1 VDAYAEACADE
12 FGGAAPSD
20 WMTQHTDYSVEE
32 KTMRKITAGLF
43 ISLDG
48 VVEAPDQW
56 HFPYFNDE
64 MGAAVDATL
73 GAADTVL
80 FGRKTYDSFA
90 GAWPERETA
99 GEEDAGLAKALG
111 DARKIVVSNQK
122 LEFTWR
128 NSEQLEGDFVEAVTA
143 LKNEPGANIALSGSV
158 SVVRQLLAAGL
169 LDELHLLV
177 HPIAVRKGMRLF
189 DENESPIPLR
199 LISSETFK
207 TGVLNLVYGPAESTG
222 DATYEDAKVHLAQ
235 PEQ

>member
-1 VDAYAEACADE
+1 
-12 FGGAAPSD
+12 
-20 WMTQHTDYSVEE
+20 
-32 KTMRKITAGLF
+32 MRKIIAGLF

-48 VVEAPDQW
+48 VVEEPDQW

-90 GAWPERETA
+90 GAWPEREAA
-99 GEEDAGLAKALG
+99 GEEDAEMAKALG
-111 DARKIVVSNQK
+111 DVRKIVVSNQE

-128 NSEQLEGDFVEAVTA
+128 NSEQLEGDLVEAVTA
-143 LKNEPGANIALSGSV
+143 LKNEPGGDIGLSGSV

-189 DENESPIPLR
+189 DEGETPIPLT
-199 LISSETFK
+199 LLSSETFK
-207 TGVLNLVYGPAESTG
+207 TGVLNLVYGPAGSPG
-222 DATYEDAKVHLAQ
+222 DGTYEDAKVHLSQ

>member
-1 VDAYAEACADE
+1 
-12 FGGAAPSD
+12 
-20 WMTQHTDYSVEE
+20 
-32 KTMRKITAGLF
+32 MRKITAGLF

-56 HFPYFNDE
+56 HFPYFNEE
-64 MGAAVDATL
+64 MGAAVTANL

-128 NSEQLEGDFVEAVTA
+128 NSEQLEGDLIEAVTA
-143 LKNEPGANIALSGSV
+143 LKNEHGGDIGLSGSI

-169 LDELHLLV
+169 LDELHLFV
-177 HPIAVRKGMRLF
+177 HPIAIRKGLRLF
-189 DENESPIPLR
+189 DEGETAIPLK
-199 LISSETFK
+199 LISSETFT
-207 TGVLNLVYGPAESTG
+207 TGVLNLVYGPADSVAK
-222 DATYEDAKVHLAQ
+222 ATYEDAKAHLAR
-235 PEQ
+235 PEN

>member
-1 VDAYAEACADE
+1 
-12 FGGAAPSD
+12 
-20 WMTQHTDYSVEE
+20 
-32 KTMRKITAGLF
+32 MRKITAGLF

-64 MGAAVDATL
+64 MGAAVTATL

-90 GAWPERETA
+90 GAWPEREAA
-99 GEEDAGLAKALG
+99 GEEDAGFAKTLG
-111 DARKIVVSNQK
+111 DARKIVVSNQT

-128 NSEQLEGDFVEAVTA
+128 NSEQLEGDLVEAVTA
-143 LKNEPGANIALSGSV
+143 LKNEPGGNIGMSGSI

-189 DENESPIPLR
+189 DEGEAPIPLR
-199 LISSETFK
+199 LISSETFE
-207 TGVLNLVYGPAESTG
+207 TGVMNLVYAPAESTG
-222 DATYEDAKVHLAQ
+222 DATYEDARAHVGQ
-235 PEQ
+235 PG

>member
-1 VDAYAEACADE
+1 
-12 FGGAAPSD
+12 
-20 WMTQHTDYSVEE
+20 
-32 KTMRKITAGLF
+32 MRKIIAGLF

-48 VVEAPDQW
+48 VIENPQDW

-90 GAWPERETA
+90 GAWPEREAA
-99 GEEDAGLAKALG
+99 GAEDAGLAKALG
-111 DARKIVVSNQK
+111 DARKIVVSNQQ

-128 NSEQLEGDFVEAVTA
+128 NSEQLTGDLVEAVTA
-143 LKNEPGANIALSGSV
+143 LKNQPSGTNIAMSGSA
-158 SVVRQLLAAGL
+158 SIVRQLLAAGL

-177 HPIAVRKGMRLF
+177 HPIAVRTGMRLF
-189 DENESPIPLR
+189 DEGERPIPLK

-207 TGVLNLVYGPAESTG
+207 TGVLNLVYGPADSIG
-222 DATYEDAKVHLAQ
+222 HATYEDAKVHLAQ

>member
-1 VDAYAEACADE
+1 
-12 FGGAAPSD
+12 
-20 WMTQHTDYSVEE
+20 
-32 KTMRKITAGLF
+32 MRRITAGLF

-56 HFPYFNDE
+56 HFPYFNEE

-90 GAWPERETA
+90 GAWPEREAA
-99 GEEDAGLAKALG
+99 GGEDAGLAKALG

-122 LEFTWR
+122 LEFSWR
-128 NSEQLEGDFVEAVTA
+128 NSEQLDGDLVEAVTA
-143 LKNEPGANIALSGSV
+143 LKKEPGRNIALSGSV

-189 DENESPIPLR
+189 DEGENPIPLR
-199 LISSETFK
+199 LLSSETFK

-222 DATYEDAKVHLAQ
+222 DATYEDAKVYLGQ
-235 PEQ
+235 PEH